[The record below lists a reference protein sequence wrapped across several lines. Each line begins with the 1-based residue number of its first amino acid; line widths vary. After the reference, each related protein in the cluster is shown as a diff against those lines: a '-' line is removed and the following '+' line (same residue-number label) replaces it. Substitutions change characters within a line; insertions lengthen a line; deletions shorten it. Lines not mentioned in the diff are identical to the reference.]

1 MCKHHTHNHI
11 STHICIQIPTF
22 KCKLHGLGLHC
33 HRNVP
38 VDRIECLPLNKGQ
51 IACITYRGLP
61 RWLNGKEFVCQCKRY
76 GFYPWVWKIPWRRKW
91 PPTPVFLPGKSH
103 GQRDLEGTVHGVTKE
118 SDMTE
123 QLNNNN
129 FIIFKGFAPKKS
141 EK

>member
-1 MCKHHTHNHI
+1 MCSWDFPHN
-11 STHICIQIPTF
+11 S
-22 KCKLHGLGLHC
+22 
-33 HRNVP
+33 V
-38 VDRIECLPLNKGQ
+38 
-51 IACITYRGLP
+51 
-61 RWLNGKEFVCQCKRY
+61 GKESTCQNRKNE
-76 GFYPWVWKIPWRRKW
+76 FDPWVRKIPWRRKW

>member
-1 MCKHHTHNHI
+1 MKLYCFLKYGRSDILPSCI
-11 STHICIQIPTF
+11 SRLIF
-22 KCKLHGLGLHC
+22 K
-33 HRNVP
+33 N
-38 VDRIECLPLNKGQ
+38 
-51 IACITYRGLP
+51 TYYFKDLLTLQSGLP
-61 RWLNGKEFVCQCKRY
+61 WWLSGKESSCQCMRCR
-76 GFYPWVWKIPWRRKW
+76 FDSWIWKIPWRRKW

-129 FIIFKGFAPKKS
+129 FIIFKCFAPKKS